1 MKLFQRMFFAG
12 VLAGL
17 AAGLAMAAIQ
27 QWKVAPLIV
36 AAELYEAQPVH
47 DHATAAPHEHAPE
60 AWAPADG
67 AERIAYTVL
76 ADVLAAMGFALVL
89 GATSLLSGIELN
101 VRNGLLW
108 GLGGFIS
115 LQLAP
120 ALGLP
125 PELPGMAAADLA
137 PRQVWWWGTALA
149 TAAAFLAV
157 AGFRS
162 WTAIVAAA
170 VLILLPHLI
179 GAPVA
184 PDRPSTVPAHLASQF
199 AAAALAAGAVFWL
212 TLGPLLGY
220 LNERFAE
227 RVAHRSAH
235 A

>member
-1 MKLFQRMFFAG
+1 MKLFQRMFFAA

-47 DHATAAPHEHAPE
+47 DHATAAPQEHAPE

-67 AERIAYTVL
+67 AERIAY
-76 ADVLAAMGFALVL
+76 
-89 GATSLLSGIELN
+89 
-101 VRNGLLW
+101 
-108 GLGGFIS
+108 
-115 LQLAP
+115 
-120 ALGLP
+120 
-125 PELPGMAAADLA
+125 
-137 PRQVWWWGTALA
+137 